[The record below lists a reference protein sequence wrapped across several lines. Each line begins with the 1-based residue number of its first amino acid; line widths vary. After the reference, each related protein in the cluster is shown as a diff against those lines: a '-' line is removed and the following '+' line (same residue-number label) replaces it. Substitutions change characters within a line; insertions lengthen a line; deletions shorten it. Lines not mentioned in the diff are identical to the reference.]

1 MEKEKEAKRMITE
14 SQAYALSATQSSIK
28 VDHSAKGREWS
39 CGKKRTGELLPNYSS
54 KDIYIPEF
62 TNMNLEIHT
71 LQNMLHELTLRKAQ
85 EK

>member
-1 MEKEKEAKRMITE
+1 MEKEKESKRMITE
-14 SQAYALSATQSSIK
+14 SQAYASSATPNSIK
-28 VDHSAKGREWS
+28 ADHSAKWREWN

-71 LQNMLHELTLRKAQ
+71 LQNMLYEAILRKAQ